1 VTPVARVIARKEWSI
16 MLGRASWAVAAAL
29 AIVVIAL
36 TGCGKSSTGTLGL
49 NKRPQ
54 IDISAGPIQG
64 TEVFYSVRLNWFASD
79 PDGQVVRYIYTSDPP
94 VQGDTT
100 WIETR
105 SSEVTVFFHSSAPT
119 DSLHPVLPPLGSVII
134 SRNYHTFVVKA
145 IDNEGA
151 ASAPKSLS
159 FTSRTTA
166 PSTNITAPQP
176 THQQPVTTTPSVTI
190 SWQGIDPDG
199 VLSQKPVKYK
209 FKIVAADV
217 INPANPQGIT
227 QQQVQ
232 DYFGADAD
240 NYFAQW
246 DSVSGDT
253 TSQFYE
259 GLTPQTIYFFAIVA
273 FDEAGAFE
281 PRFNLDSNVLE
292 FRPTL
297 QKLGP
302 DITVFNQFFSRTQ
315 STGGISLASSRIYTL
330 EFPADQ
336 QIRMNWFAVADV
348 GAIVTG
354 YRWAVDIEGQ
364 DISNETPRRDDG
376 DFAHWSSYSLNEVS
390 TLIGPF
396 PGSLDSTITH
406 FFYLEA
412 RDNLGF
418 VSLFTIRLRIVKP
431 RFDRELL
438 VIDDM
443 YGTPSEHFDAPGE
456 DPPYTVPFKG
466 GFPMEAEQ
474 DSFYFSA
481 GGFPDSLR
489 IIGRPIAPG
498 DGPGSISRPGCF
510 AGFDYDTLDYRFYP
524 NESVLLEDLARY
536 KVVVWY
542 TDQASASRSGSKFGS
557 TQPKTGIRLINSTN
571 QLNTLAVYLKQLGKV
586 WVLGDGMT
594 TAIANGYWSRIAASG
609 SARLPY
615 TAGETNADILK
626 LGNFLFD
633 FCHMRSQLNTAG
645 TPQTSLTLNQQLQSC
660 IPYLPQFAT
669 VPPGSPAPPDRSLD
683 PRIGPSAART
693 AVLWSDLPRLTLAP
707 FRGANANPALRSVNL
722 TWVVTQPLFVTEGT
736 GAAFQSVLDT
746 LYLCQARLYD
756 PNHVQVPPS
765 DGDPNAVFYHGSEHG
780 TLVWFGFPLY
790 YFDLDQARTVTRIV
804 LRNLGLSPTLAARP
818 TGANAYMSNT
828 GAPREIDWGA
838 TVDNRRTSR

>member
-1 VTPVARVIARKEWSI
+1 MTPVARLIARKEWSI
-16 MLGRASWAVAAAL
+16 MPGRASWAVVAAL

-36 TGCGKSSTGTLGL
+36 TGCGKSGLGGTTVL
-49 NKRPQ
+49 NQRPQ
-54 IDISAGPIQG
+54 IEISAGPIEG

-79 PDGQVVRYIYTSDPP
+79 TDGQVVRYIYASDPP

-100 WIETR
+100 WTETR
-105 SSEVTVFFHSSAPT
+105 SSEVTVFFRSPAPT
-119 DSLHPVLPPLGSVII
+119 DPLPELGKVII
-134 SRNYHTFVVKA
+134 SRGYHTFVVKA

-151 ASAPKSLS
+151 ASRPKWLS
-159 FTSRTTA
+159 FNSRTTA

-176 THQQPVTTTPSVTI
+176 THQQPVSTTPSVTI
-190 SWQGIDPDG
+190 TWLGTDPDG

-209 FKIVAADV
+209 FRIVAADV
-217 INPANPQGIT
+217 INPANPQGVT

-240 NYFAQW
+240 NFFAQW

-281 PRFNLDSNVLE
+281 PRFNLDSNVLG

-315 STGGISLASSRIYTL
+315 NTGGISLNASRIYTL
-330 EFPADQ
+330 EFPADKPIQ
-336 QIRMNWFAVADV
+336 MNWFAVADV

-376 DFAHWSSYSLNEVS
+376 DFAHWSNYSLSEV
-390 TLIGPF
+390 TTVIGGF
-396 PGSLDSTITH
+396 PGSDEGTITH

-443 YGTPSEHFDAPGE
+443 YGTPSERNFDANGVPSV
-456 DPPYTVPFKG
+456 PYKG

-474 DSFYFSA
+474 DSFYFAA
-481 GGFPDSLR
+481 GGVADSLR
-489 IIGRPIAPG
+489 IMGIPAAPG

-524 NESVLLEDLARY
+524 NESILLEDLARY

-542 TDQASASRSGSKFGS
+542 TDQSSAARSGSKFGS
-557 TQPKTGIRLINSTN
+557 TTPKTAIRLINSTN
-571 QLNTLAVYLKQLGKV
+571 QLNTLAVYLQQQGNV
-586 WVLGDGMT
+586 WILGDGMT

-609 SARLPY
+609 AARLPY
-615 TAGETNADILK
+615 TAGETSADILK

-633 FCHMRSQLNTAG
+633 FCHMQSQLNTAG
-645 TPQTSLTLNQQLQSC
+645 TPQTQLTLNQQLQAC

-669 VPPGSPAPPDRSLD
+669 DPPGSPPPPDRSLD
-683 PRIGPSAART
+683 PRINPGVGSAGRT
-693 AVLWSDLPRLTLAP
+693 ALLWNDLPRLTLAP
-707 FRGANANPALRSVNL
+707 FRGANGNPALRSVNL
-722 TWVVTQPLFVTEGT
+722 TWVITQPMFVTEADT
-736 GAAFQSVLDT
+736 AVLDT

-756 PNHVQVPPS
+756 PNHVQVPAS
-765 DGDPNAVFYHGSEHG
+765 DGDPNAVYYYGREHG
-780 TLVWFGFPLY
+780 KLVWFGFPLY
-790 YFDLDQARTVTRIV
+790 YFELDQARQVTAIV
-804 LRNLGLSPTLAARP
+804 LGNLGLYPTVAARP
-818 TGANAYMSNT
+818 TGANAFMSTT
-828 GAPREIDWGA
+828 GVPREIDWGA
-838 TVDNRRTSR
+838 TIDNRRTSR